1 MTSYLQKSALFP
13 AQIFGAPHPTLSLVV
28 VIPAYREDNLLTSLQ
43 SLANCEAPTGA
54 LEIIVVLNDSEE
66 DTKKTKKENQK
77 MYQQACDWGL
87 THSSALR
94 KFHVLYHTN
103 LPARH
108 AGVGLA
114 RKIGLDEAVY
124 RFAQAGNTKGILS
137 CYDADS
143 NCDKNYLVELEKH
156 FLEQPKLQGCSIYF
170 EHPIKGNDFDKNIYQ
185 AIVQYELH
193 LRYYIHAQRFMGF
206 PYAFQTIGSSMA
218 IRADAYQQQGGMN
231 RRKAGEDFYFL
242 HKFIPLGQFD
252 ELRTTRV
259 IPSPRISERVP
270 FGTGRAIGTLVGS
283 NEILTT
289 YAPQSFVDLQSFFT
303 VIKELF
309 KIKPAALEDLIAG
322 FSDAVQEFLVLI
334 KFSEKLL
341 EIQGNT
347 TNLKSF
353 EQRFFRWFNAFMV
366 MKYLHFCRD
375 NFYDN
380 EPVDAAARWLL
391 KEYHHQYVT
400 NRHQSVNLLKRLR
413 ELDRK
418 LEMNSH

>member
-1 MTSYLQKSALFP
+1 MTPYLKKSALFP
-13 AQIFGAPHPTLSLVV
+13 AQIFGPPHPDLNLVV
-28 VIPAYREDNLLTSLQ
+28 VIPAYREDELLTSLE
-43 SLANCEAPTGA
+43 SLANCDAPSGA
-54 LEIIVVLNDSEE
+54 VEIIVVLNDSEE
-66 DTKKTKKENQK
+66 DTKKIKKENQT

-87 THSSALR
+87 THSSGLR

-103 LPARH
+103 LPAKH

-124 RFAQAGNTKGILS
+124 RLIQAGNPKGILS

-143 NCDKNYLVELEKH
+143 DCDKNYLTELENH
-156 FLEQPKLQGCSIYF
+156 FLNQPKLQGCSIYF
-170 EHPIKGNDFDKNIYQ
+170 EHPIKGNDFDENIYE
-185 AIVQYELH
+185 AIIAYELH
-193 LRYYIHAQRFMGF
+193 LRYYIHAQRYAGF

-270 FGTGRAIGTLVGS
+270 FGTGRAVGTLVQS
-283 NEILTT
+283 EEALTT
-289 YAPQSFVDLQSFFT
+289 YAPQSFEDLQALFKVASKF
-303 VIKELF
+303 F
-309 KIKPAALEDLIAG
+309 KIKPLALKALIAG
-322 FSDAVQEFLVLI
+322 FSEAVREFLVLI
-334 KFSEKLL
+334 NFSEKLT
-341 EIQGNT
+341 EIRSNT

-380 EPVDAAARWLL
+380 HPVADAARWLL
-391 KEYHHQYVT
+391 KEYHQQPVT
-400 NRHQSVNLLKRLR
+400 KRHNSVNLLNRFR
-413 ELDRK
+413 ELDK
-418 LEMNSH
+418 KTP

>member
-1 MTSYLQKSALFP
+1 MTPYLKKSALFP
-13 AQIFGAPHPTLSLVV
+13 AQIFGAPHPDLNLVV
-28 VIPAYREDNLLTSLQ
+28 VIPAYREEDLLTSLQ
-43 SLANCEAPTGA
+43 SLADCDPPSRAV
-54 LEIIVVLNDSEE
+54 EIIVVLNDSKE
-66 DTKKTKKENQK
+66 DTKKVKKENQA
-77 MYQQACDWGL
+77 MYQQACEWGL
-87 THSSALR
+87 TNSTATC

-103 LPARH
+103 LPAKH

-124 RFAQAGNTKGILS
+124 RLAQAGNQKGILS

-143 NCDKNYLVELEKH
+143 SCDKNYLVELENH
-156 FLEQPKLQGCSIYF
+156 FARQPKLQGCSIYF
-170 EHPIKGNDFDKNIYQ
+170 EHPIKGDDFEENIYE
-185 AIVQYELH
+185 AIIAYELH

-231 RRKAGEDFYFL
+231 RKKAGEDFYFL

-270 FGTGRAIGTLVGS
+270 FGTGRAVGTLVQS
-283 NEILTT
+283 EKALTT
-289 YAPQSFVDLQSFFT
+289 YAPQSFVDL
-303 VIKELF
+303 KALF
-309 KIKPAALEDLIAG
+309 EKSEDLFRIKPAALTILIAG
-322 FSDAVQEFLVLI
+322 FSEAVQEFLVLI
-334 KFSEKLL
+334 KFSEKLK

-347 TNLKSF
+347 TNLKNF

-375 NFYDN
+375 NFYEN
-380 EPVDAAARWLL
+380 QPVPDAARWLL
-391 KEYHHQYVT
+391 KEYHQQSVT
-400 NRHQSVNLLKRLR
+400 KRHLSVNLLKRY
-413 ELDRK
+413 RK
-418 LEMNSH
+418 LDKKMP

>member
-1 MTSYLQKSALFP
+1 MTSYLKKSALFP
-13 AQIFGAPHPTLSLVV
+13 AQIFGTPDPSLNLIV
-28 VIPAYREDNLLTSLQ
+28 VIPAYREDNLIASLQ
-43 SLANCEAPTGA
+43 SLANCTAPTGA
-54 LEIIVVLNDSEE
+54 VEIIVVLNDSEE

-77 MYQQACDWGL
+77 MYEQACAWGL

-94 KFHVLYHTN
+94 KFHILYHTN
-103 LPARH
+103 LPTRH

-124 RFAQAGNTKGILS
+124 RFAQISNLKGILS

-143 NCDKNYLVELEKH
+143 DCDKNYLVELEKH
-156 FLEQPKLQGCSIYF
+156 FLQQPKLQGCSIYF
-170 EHPIKGNDFDKNIYQ
+170 EHPIKGTDFDENIYQ
-185 AIVQYELH
+185 AIIQYELH
-193 LRYYIHAQRFMGF
+193 LRYYIHAQRFAGF

-218 IRADAYQQQGGMN
+218 VRADAYQQQGGMN

-289 YAPQSFVDLQSFFT
+289 YAPQSFVDLQSLFK
-303 VIKELF
+303 VVDQLF
-309 KIKPAALEDLIAG
+309 KIKPTVLKSLIAG
-322 FSDAVQEFLVLI
+322 FSTAVQEFLVLI
-334 KFSEKLL
+334 KFSEKLS
-341 EIQGNT
+341 EIQSNT

-353 EQRFFRWFNAFMV
+353 QQRFFRWFNAFML

-380 EPVDAAARWLL
+380 EPVDTAARWLL
-391 KEYHHQYVT
+391 KNYHQQPVT
-400 NRHQSVNLLKRLR
+400 NRHQAANLLKRF
-413 ELDRK
+413 RK
-418 LEMNSH
+418 LEEI